1 MNQEPQDYDNS
12 VSDNEQP
19 QVSYFAYGVPME
31 PNVDDDDNGGDGE
44 IPSRMLVRLDSPSPA
59 EMLRAQVQP
68 PPADRHPALVYLKR
82 LAPGS
87 QPTMRNAL
95 QVSAELLSGGRCTW
109 QTMPW
114 HLLRAQHTKAL
125 RAELAYRYAPA
136 TANKMLAA
144 VRGVLRECWELDQMT
159 GEQYQRSAAVRA
171 VKGDRLMRGRALTPG
186 ELRTLFQVCK
196 ADKSPAGARDAALI
210 AVLYGSG
217 LRRSEAVA
225 LDIGDYDEEE
235 ESLTI
240 RAGKGNKQRVCY
252 MASGQ
257 GALLERWLQL
267 RGKLPGPLFCAIAKG
282 GNIKSRRISDRA
294 VLYIVMRRAKM
305 AGVNHFSPHDLRRTM
320 IGDLLDAGAD
330 ISTVQKLAGHANVQ
344 TTTRYDRRGE
354 ATRKKAAKLLHIPDL
369 D

>member
-1 MNQEPQDYDNS
+1 MRQE
-12 VSDNEQP
+12 E
-19 QVSYFAYGVPME
+19 F
-31 PNVDDDDNGGDGE
+31 
-44 IPSRMLVRLDSPSPA
+44 SPSDTEESPESEEDRISGIVVFESPDSTSIVA
-59 EMLRAQVQP
+59 AQTPLDQ
-68 PPADRHPALVYLKR
+68 HPAVVYLKR

-95 QVSAELLSGGRCTW
+95 QVTAELLTAGRCDW
-109 QTMPW
+109 RTMPW
-114 HLLRAQHTKAL
+114 RLLGPQHTKAL

-144 VRGVLRECWELDQMT
+144 VRGVLRECWELGQMS
-159 GEQYQRSAAVRA
+159 GEQYQRAAAVRS
-171 VKGDRLMRGRALTPG
+171 VKGERLLRGRALTAG
-186 ELRTLFQVCK
+186 ELRSLFTVCK
-196 ADKSPAGARDAALI
+196 ADRSPAGARDGALL

-225 LDIGDYDEEE
+225 LDVADYGEEQ

-257 GALLERWLQL
+257 GRLIDAWLQV
-267 RGKLPGPLFCAIAKG
+267 RGTSPGALFCAVTKG
-282 GNIKSRRISDRA
+282 GKITSRRISDRA
-294 VLYIVMRRAKM
+294 VLYIVMRRAKQ
-305 AGVNHFSPHDLRRTM
+305 AGVSHFSPHDLRRTM

-354 ATRKKAAKLLHIPDL
+354 ATKKRAAKMLHIPL
-369 D
+369 AEE